1 MKLITYLTKLFAGQ
15 FGLIVKIELI
25 GLIGFIS
32 LVSHPLLSQELAQ
45 VQTVV
50 LQKWGFERTE
60 QFEGLITFKRLH
72 HLEASHYVICE
83 GDTDLINCYRAC
95 EQISLGKSVEQAIL
109 CNDIKDQYFSYLIFT
124 YHDFMG
130 TAIVKGYCNKAF
142 QKHLEA
148 SWQGD
153 GLLCTQN
160 LEDCLWPISETD
172 RNKFGSICD
181 PGNVFII
188 LKDQDAVIQYANI
201 LNQLR

>member
-1 MKLITYLTKLFAGQ
+1 MEMKSMLCQMLKLVGHFGKIKMAII
-15 FGLIVKIELI
+15 GLIVFMTINQR
-25 GLIGFIS
+25 
-32 LVSHPLLSQELAQ
+32 LLSQDMMCTRITLE
-45 VQTVV
+45 
-50 LQKWGFERTE
+50 KWGFERTE

-83 GDTDLINCYRAC
+83 GDTDLLNCYRAC

-109 CNDIKDQYFSYLIFT
+109 CNDVKDQYLSYLLFT
-124 YHDFMG
+124 YQDFMG

-148 SWQGD
+148 SWQGE

-188 LKDQDAVIQYANI
+188 LRDQDAVIQYTNI